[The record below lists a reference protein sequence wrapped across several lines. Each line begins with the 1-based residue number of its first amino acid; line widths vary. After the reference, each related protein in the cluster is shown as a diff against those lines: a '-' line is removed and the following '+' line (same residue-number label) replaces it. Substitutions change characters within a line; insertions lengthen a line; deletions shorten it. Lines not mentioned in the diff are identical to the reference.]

1 MDNCLITFW
10 TSKCAFLIEQLLIK
24 TRARITLNDAR
35 RVGGGPVFPFS
46 LSKGA
51 EWVKKCVAESESVH
65 IFLLK
70 VVLHGIYFASIDIQ
84 SCRIYTFTIVVTT
97 KAKVMLCQTC
107 V

>member
-1 MDNCLITFW
+1 MDSCLVTFC
-10 TSKCAFLIEQLLIK
+10 TSKRAFLIEQFLIK
-24 TRARITLNDAR
+24 TRARIILNDAR
-35 RVGGGPVFPFS
+35 RVGAGPASPFS
-46 LSKGA
+46 LSKGV

-97 KAKVMLCQTC
+97 KAK
-107 V
+107 